1 MFIYLGK
8 CKVFSHFKAVGA
20 DLMRVIYAY
29 EKGLLTINSLE
40 YNREFT
46 DVTVFLKNP
55 HGFDFVEGDKYGLYL
70 DREGIACIWPHAIP
84 HYIYGNTFNQF
95 APAEDTLVALG
106 IRRVVYASDSDD
118 YDSPQSTPKPHR
130 HVRLYDPDLDS
141 QSRSL
146 DMALRADE
154 LDSRANERDARVRTG
169 ARNNAGSRLMLDPY
183 DESEYSDES
192 EDDRV
197 LLGTKV
203 RRR

>member
-1 MFIYLGK
+1 
-8 CKVFSHFKAVGA
+8 
-20 DLMRVIYAY
+20 
-29 EKGLLTINSLE
+29 
-40 YNREFT
+40 
-46 DVTVFLKNP
+46 
-55 HGFDFVEGDKYGLYL
+55 
-70 DREGIACIWPHAIP
+70 
-84 HYIYGNTFNQF
+84 
-95 APAEDTLVALG
+95 
-106 IRRVVYASDSDD
+106 
-118 YDSPQSTPKPHR
+118 
-130 HVRLYDPDLDS
+130 VRLYDPDLDWE
-141 QSRSL
+141 SRSL